1 MKPKQDD
8 SDWIFHNY
16 RGTNFDDEIL
26 CEPTSSDN
34 KEKEGD
40 NPSNNRLVNLKKLT
54 TNMDNFW
61 FSKNV
66 HMRSIYRWK

>member
-8 SDWIFHNY
+8 SDWIFHND

-40 NPSNNRLVNLKKLT
+40 ILNGNRLINLK
-54 TNMDNFW
+54 
-61 FSKNV
+61 S
-66 HMRSIYRWK
+66 